1 MAPLVE
7 ISPDLIDFLM
17 KMEEKQQKNTSKQP
31 FLQLPLKAQ
40 PQIQEK
46 KEQKEENNNIIVID
60 L

>member
-17 KMEEKQQKNTSKQP
+17 KMEGKQQETASEQS
-31 FLQLPLKAQ
+31 FLQLPLKTQ
-40 PQIQEK
+40 PQIREK
-46 KEQKEENNNIIVID
+46 KEKKEENSNIIVID